1 MLHVEIQAPGDK
13 NGEEKQNT
21 RGISFDESKKYFIN
35 LTPKKIKDKR
45 NYKYYIQIKGYI
57 NANDF
62 MNLLLNEIKEVYD
75 TNCLL
80 QTDEEELK
88 FKITFINEDDEE
100 ENDEEIE
107 EEEDIR
113 KDCIMKVKLY
123 ENNNEYLL
131 CFDKCEGDLEEF
143 YENFLKIKNII
154 QGIFNK

>member
-1 MLHVEIQAPGDK
+1 
-13 NGEEKQNT
+13 
-21 RGISFDESKKYFIN
+21 
-35 LTPKKIKDKR
+35 
-45 NYKYYIQIKGYI
+45 
-57 NANDF
+57 

-88 FKITFINEDDEE
+88 FKITFINEDDET

-143 YENFLKIKNII
+143 YENLLKIKNII

>member
-1 MLHVEIQAPGDK
+1 
-13 NGEEKQNT
+13 
-21 RGISFDESKKYFIN
+21 
-35 LTPKKIKDKR
+35 
-45 NYKYYIQIKGYI
+45 
-57 NANDF
+57 

-75 TNCLL
+75 NNCLL
-80 QTDEEELK
+80 QTDEKELK

>member
-1 MLHVEIQAPGDK
+1 
-13 NGEEKQNT
+13 
-21 RGISFDESKKYFIN
+21 
-35 LTPKKIKDKR
+35 
-45 NYKYYIQIKGYI
+45 
-57 NANDF
+57 
-62 MNLLLNEIKEVYD
+62 MNLLLHEIKEFYD

-107 EEEDIR
+107 EEDIR

-123 ENNNEYLL
+123 ENNNEFLL

-143 YENFLKIKNII
+143 YENFLKIKNIT
-154 QGIFNK
+154 QGIFTK